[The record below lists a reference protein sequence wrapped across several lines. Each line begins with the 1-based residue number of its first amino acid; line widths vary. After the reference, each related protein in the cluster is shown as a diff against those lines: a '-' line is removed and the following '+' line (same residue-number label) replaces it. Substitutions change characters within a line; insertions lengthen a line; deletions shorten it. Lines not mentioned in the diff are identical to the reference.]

1 MLKNNEIILF
11 IFRSAILMTEMSQY
25 TKGRRRPKDHFDGGV
40 IVTEQ
45 QQGTNVLIRY
55 PELKVKRS
63 KMNRI
68 QRKWEVFPGM
78 QIKI

>member
-1 MLKNNEIILF
+1 MP
-11 IFRSAILMTEMSQY
+11 QY
-25 TKGRRRPKDHFDGGV
+25 TKGRRRPQDHFDGGV

-55 PELKVKRS
+55 PEVKS

-78 QIKI
+78 CKKSKRRIRIFSHAITKLQMPL

>member
-1 MLKNNEIILF
+1 MP
-11 IFRSAILMTEMSQY
+11 QY
-25 TKGRRRPKDHFDGGV
+25 TKDRRRPQDHFDGGV

-55 PELKVKRS
+55 PEVKS

-68 QRKWEVFPGM
+68 QRKWEVFPGVYV
-78 QIKI
+78 

>member
-1 MLKNNEIILF
+1 MP
-11 IFRSAILMTEMSQY
+11 QY
-25 TKGRRRPKDHFDGGV
+25 TKGRRRPQDHFDGGV

-55 PELKVKRS
+55 PEVKS

-78 QIKI
+78 CKKVKEGLGFFPTQSPNYSCIVVVV